1 MRRLICV
8 MTLTV
13 IAAITLSACGSDPYC
28 DKVEQN
34 ESTLNSFGNTKSD
47 KAYAKYAKTLK
58 GIAKVAPEDV
68 KSDWQ
73 DLADVTSDVLEAQ
86 RDAGIKLEDT
96 KDKKKLAKLS
106 PDQLEELNKAYT
118 AFNDTGDQRAAVVK
132 NVKQQCEITLK

>member
-13 IAAITLSACGSDPYC
+13 IAGITLSACGSDPYC
-28 DKVEQN
+28 EKVEQN

-47 KAYAKYAKTLK
+47 KAYAKYAQTLK
-58 GIAKVAPEDV
+58 DIAKEAPKDV

-73 DLADVTSDVLEAQ
+73 DLAKATSDVLEAQ

-106 PDQLEELNKAYT
+106 PDELAKLNKAYT

-132 NVKQQCEITLK
+132 NVKQECEITLK